1 MAKVLNQAGLFRVL
15 MVVLDKA
22 DGLVVSGEDLASL
35 DDKVVVQRYD
45 SELDVFE
52 LKLVDKPEEKLIQVA
67 RSRYD
72 RRRKSR

>member
-67 RSRYD
+67 RSI
-72 RRRKSR
+72 